1 MRRMVK
7 TLVPLCLL
15 FIFLYLGGDTL
26 IGSARRVRSDIAQY
40 VWTSQERAA
49 RVDSLRRDIQEIREK
64 NRALGR
70 AVRRRA
76 PDGVYIVIDRYA
88 NRLYLKRGDA
98 VLREAVCSTGSGEE
112 LAGPWGRR
120 WRFRTPQG
128 VFRILGKYDTPTW
141 IKPDWA
147 FVEEQKPI
155 PPRDAPE
162 RLQDFMLGE
171 YALTFGDGYMIHGT
185 LYTRL
190 LGESVT
196 HGCVRLGDEDL
207 EAVYRATEV
216 GTRIYIY

>member
-1 MRRMVK
+1 MRR
-7 TLVPLCLL
+7 TLKALIPLCLL
-15 FIFLYLGGDTL
+15 SIFLYLGGDTL
-26 IGSARRVRSDIAQY
+26 IEAARRARSDMARY
-40 VWTSQERAA
+40 AWTSQELAA
-49 RVDSLRRDIQEIREK
+49 RVDSLRRDIQEIQAE
-64 NRALGR
+64 NRALAR
-70 AVRRRA
+70 ATRRRA
-76 PDGVYIVIDRYA
+76 PEGVYIVIDRHA
-88 NRLYLKRGDA
+88 NRLYLRRGDA

-120 WRFRTPQG
+120 WRFRTPKG
-128 VFRILGKYDTPTW
+128 VFKILGKYGTPTW

-147 FVEEQKPI
+147 FVEEKKPI

-207 EAVYRATEV
+207 EAVYRAVEV